1 MIYNNF
7 NIPTNIIYIFA
18 IMESPDSISLFQ
30 KLLHQDYALMLK
42 INRDWTIPAFD
53 NVALF
58 IREPSFW
65 IPLYVFLI
73 LFIILNFGK
82 KGVYCILTLILLVI
96 VSDLISSQMIKPLL
110 FRPRPC
116 RDDVMAM
123 QIRFLAKTCGLNGS
137 FTSSHATNHFAI
149 AMFIYQMLKKTS
161 PYWAVGFLWA
171 GLISYA
177 QVYVG
182 VHYPLDIIG
191 GALLGNILGYIF
203 SRIFNNQIGLGLQ

>member
-1 MIYNNF
+1 
-7 NIPTNIIYIFA
+7 
-18 IMESPDSISLFQ
+18 MESHDSISLFQ
-30 KLLHQDYALMLK
+30 KLLHEDYALMLK
-42 INRDWTIPAFD
+42 INRDWNSPAFD
-53 NVALF
+53 AIALF

-65 IPLYVFLI
+65 IPLYAYLI

-96 VSDLISSQMIKPLL
+96 VSDLISSQVIKQLL

-116 RDDVMAM
+116 RDEVMAM

-149 AMFIYQMLKKTS
+149 AMFVYQILKKTA
-161 PYWAVGFLWA
+161 PYWAIGFLWA

-191 GALLGNILGYIF
+191 GALLGNFLGYF
-203 SRIFNNQIGLGLQ
+203 FARIFNNQIGLGLK

>member
-1 MIYNNF
+1 
-7 NIPTNIIYIFA
+7 
-18 IMESPDSISLFQ
+18 MESSDSISLFQ
-30 KLLHQDYALMLK
+30 NLLHQDYALMLK
-42 INRDWTIPAFD
+42 INRDWTISAFD
-53 NVALF
+53 TIALF

-73 LFIILNFGK
+73 LFIILNFGR
-82 KGVYCILTLILLVI
+82 KGLYCILTLILLVS
-96 VSDLISSQMIKPLL
+96 VSDAISSHLIKPL
-110 FRPRPC
+110 FYRPRPC
-116 RDDVMAM
+116 NDEVMAL

-161 PYWAVGFLWA
+161 PFWAIGFFWA
-171 GLISYA
+171 GVISYA

-191 GALLGNILGYIF
+191 GALLGNFLGF
-203 SRIFNNQIGLGLQ
+203 FFARIFNNQIGLGIQ

>member
-1 MIYNNF
+1 
-7 NIPTNIIYIFA
+7 
-18 IMESPDSISLFQ
+18 MESPDSISLFQ
-30 KLLHQDYALMLK
+30 KILHEDYALMLK
-42 INRDWTIPAFD
+42 INRDWTNQAFD
-53 NVALF
+53 NIALF

-73 LFIILNFGK
+73 LFIILNFGR
-82 KGVYCILTLILLVI
+82 KGVYCIFSLILLVI
-96 VSDLISSQMIKPLL
+96 VSDLISSQLIKQLL

-116 RDDVMAM
+116 RDEVMAM

-149 AMFIYQMLKKTS
+149 AMFIYQMLKKIS
-161 PYWAVGFLWA
+161 PFWGIGFLWA
-171 GLISYA
+171 GMISYA

-191 GALLGNILGYIF
+191 GALLGNILGYFF
-203 SRIFNNQIGLGLQ
+203 SRIFNNQIGLGIK